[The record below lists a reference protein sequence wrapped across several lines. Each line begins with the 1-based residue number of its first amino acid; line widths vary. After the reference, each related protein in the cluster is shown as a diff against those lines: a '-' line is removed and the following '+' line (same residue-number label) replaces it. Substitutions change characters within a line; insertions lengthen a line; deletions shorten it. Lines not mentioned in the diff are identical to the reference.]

1 MMNHLQALYLII
13 AAVIQQTA
21 FCYRKNFNNLQNN
34 CEVKHLKQKRAQC
47 RYFSH
52 KSRSLPGAETTKIKL
67 HLEGEPIRWAQTA
80 SVITRSEE
88 SACEWFNDLEFANK
102 K

>member
-1 MMNHLQALYLII
+1 
-13 AAVIQQTA
+13 
-21 FCYRKNFNNLQNN
+21 
-34 CEVKHLKQKRAQC
+34 
-47 RYFSH
+47 
-52 KSRSLPGAETTKIKL
+52 LPGAETTKIKL